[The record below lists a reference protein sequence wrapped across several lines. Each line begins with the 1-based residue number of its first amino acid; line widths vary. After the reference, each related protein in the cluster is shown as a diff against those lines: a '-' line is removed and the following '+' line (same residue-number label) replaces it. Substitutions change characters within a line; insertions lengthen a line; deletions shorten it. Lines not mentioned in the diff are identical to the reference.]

1 MVRLC
6 DLPKEI
12 IEKIMLGAPADS
24 VFQFKFANK
33 FWYSLI
39 SDFINNPEFVS
50 KHLLIAKNHSSTSL
64 LFNSRSPHADQRLIT
79 FPLLSINHD
88 DGKNNRFI
96 TSTEAVSVPLII
108 SKPPIRNYDNYDFY
122 DSDFGYDD
130 HLITSS
136 LISKPFSAI
145 SYDDY
150 DDYYDYDDHFMTSPE
165 AFSVPP
171 RTYDDDDDDYSDFDE
186 DFISREAR
194 YKDMSQWSEVCSC
207 DGLILLVNKLG
218 TMMLCNPALKEHTI
232 LPKPK
237 NAKIKSPSPGIGFG
251 LDPVTNE
258 YKCVAIW
265 CHYEGLKVEVYTLGS
280 DSWRE
285 INMPEDK
292 MDDIIDDMMFDE
304 ELYNGLCC
312 RGVYYWLVKNPSSCQ
327 DDNMIFS
334 FNLSNEELQLLH
346 VPDLETL
353 GIDRRYWLHLSVW
366 NDSVM
371 MCLTTRSLIIHI
383 FRMDEVED
391 GSWTKYAVKV
401 GPMHNHQNVLP
412 YWKNDEI
419 LMSIWKRDDMPNV
432 KLVYYNIFTQEM
444 RDVCDMDRSILD
456 SPVCSY
462 VKSLVSIRR

>member
-88 DGKNNRFI
+88 D
-96 TSTEAVSVPLII
+96 
-108 SKPPIRNYDNYDFY
+108 
-122 DSDFGYDD
+122 
-130 HLITSS
+130 
-136 LISKPFSAI
+136 
-145 SYDDY
+145 
-150 DDYYDYDDHFMTSPE
+150 
-165 AFSVPP
+165 
-171 RTYDDDDDDYSDFDE
+171 
-186 DFISREAR
+186 
-194 YKDMSQWSEVCSC
+194 
-207 DGLILLVNKLG
+207 VNKLG

-280 DSWRE
+280 DSWTE

-312 RGVYYWLVKNPSSCQ
+312 RGVYYWLVKNPSSGQ